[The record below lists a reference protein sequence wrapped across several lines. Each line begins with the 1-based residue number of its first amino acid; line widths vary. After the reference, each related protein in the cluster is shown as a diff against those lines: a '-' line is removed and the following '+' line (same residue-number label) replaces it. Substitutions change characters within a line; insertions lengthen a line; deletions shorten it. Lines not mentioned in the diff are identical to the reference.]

1 MKQENLTFSLWL
13 PVLNEI
19 EALKVVCP
27 KINKSLFNEIL
38 AIDGGSTDGTI
49 EYCKQQGYK
58 VLHQPNQKNGLTDAE
73 DYAYHNTNTD
83 IVIFFTPDGNA
94 LPELLPELCDKM
106 REGYD
111 MIIVSRYKDGA
122 KSFDDTYVTGFGNK
136 LFTWMVNTIF
146 KGKYTDVLVGY
157 RGYKKSAI
165 ERMKLYNSTN
175 EHWLRKRFFN
185 MNSWELGASIRA
197 AKLKLKVTEL
207 SGSEPPRIGGKSKLS
222 IIKNGIGSV
231 LQIMHDF
238 FYFDSLYAATKKT
251 EPTPNTEN

>member
-1 MKQENLTFSLWL
+1 LEQKKLTFALWL

-19 EALKVVCP
+19 EALKTVLP
-27 KINKSLFNEIL
+27 QIDKSLFDEIF

-49 EYCKQQGYK
+49 EFCKEHGLT
-58 VLHQPNQKNGLTDAE
+58 VLDQPNKKNGLTDAE
-73 DYAYHNTNTD
+73 DFAYQNTKSD

-94 LPELLPELCDKM
+94 LTEMLAPLCEKM

-122 KSFDDTYVTGFGNK
+122 KSYDDTLITGFGNK
-136 LFTWMVNTIF
+136 MFTWLVNVIF
-146 KGKYTDVLVGY
+146 KGNYTDVLVGY
-157 RGYKKSAI
+157 RGYKMSAI
-165 ERMKLYNSTN
+165 EKMKLYNSTN

-197 AKLKLKVTEL
+197 AMLRLKVTEL
-207 SGSEPPRIGGKSKLS
+207 SGNEPARIGGRSKLS

-231 LQIMHDF
+231 LQILHDL
-238 FYFDSLYAATKKT
+238 FYFRSLYFKEKPKQATHT
-251 EPTPNTEN
+251 